1 MIRGVIF
8 DMDGVLIDAR
18 EWHFLALNEALGYFG
33 LEISRYDHES
43 RFDGLPTKVKLAM
56 LSQDSGLPFGL
67 HSTIEEIKQDRTLRF
82 AAKFCFPS
90 TQHQL
95 LLGKIKSEGKK
106 IGVAT
111 NSIKQTAEF
120 MLQYAGVSQFLDTLV
135 TNQDV
140 SKPKPDPEIYI
151 SAAANLGLEPKE
163 CLVFEDNENGINA
176 AKTAGCHVVQV
187 ASPSEVNLSQ
197 YFRAVERIEAN

>member
-1 MIRGVIF
+1 
-8 DMDGVLIDAR
+8 
-18 EWHFLALNEALGYFG
+18 
-33 LEISRYDHES
+33 
-43 RFDGLPTKVKLAM
+43 
-56 LSQDSGLPFGL
+56 
-67 HSTIEEIKQDRTLRF
+67 
-82 AAKFCFPS
+82 
-90 TQHQL
+90 L

-197 YFRAVERIEAN
+197 YFRALERIEAN

>member
-18 EWHFLALNEALGYFG
+18 DWHFLALNEALGYFG
-33 LEISRYDHES
+33 HEISRIDHEY
-43 RFDGLPTKVKLAM
+43 RFDGLPTKVKLGI
-56 LSQDSGLPFGL
+56 LSQDSGLPVGL
-67 HSTIEEIKQDRTLRF
+67 HATIEEIKQDRTLRY

-95 LLGKIKSEGKK
+95 LLGKIRSEGKK

-120 MLQYAGVSQFLDTLV
+120 MLQYAGVSGFLDTLV

-140 SKPKPDPEIYI
+140 SKPKPDPEIYN
-151 SAAANLGLEPKE
+151 SAVARLGLEPND
-163 CLVFEDNENGINA
+163 CLVFEDNENGIEA
-176 AKTAGCHVVQV
+176 ARASGCHVVQV
-187 ASPSEVNLSQ
+187 ASPLEVNLSQ
-197 YFRAVERIEAN
+197 YFRALERIEGK